1 MATYVRFV
9 TNGVQ
14 VGNFIFIGIGG
25 FLGANARYLFTVWI
39 TSRVGTTFPFG
50 TLFVNFAGS
59 LLLALFIH
67 WSVRQFSLSPQVRLL
82 IGTGFFGAFTTFSTF
97 ANESIALIQS
107 GHWLA
112 AVSNI
117 VVTNVICLVGV
128 LIGLALA
135 SRL

>member
-1 MATYVRFV
+1 MSNLMY
-9 TNGVQ
+9 
-14 VGNFIFIGIGG
+14 IGIGG
-25 FLGANARYLFTVWI
+25 FVGANARYLFTVWI
-39 TSRVGTTFPFG
+39 TNRIGTIFPFG

-59 LLLALFIH
+59 LLLAMFIH
-67 WSVRQFSLSPQVRLL
+67 MAARRFNLSPQTHLM

-97 ANESIALIQS
+97 ANETVLLAQS

-112 AVSNI
+112 AATNLI
-117 VVTNVICLVGV
+117 GTNVVCIAGG

>member
-1 MATYVRFV
+1 MS
-9 TNGVQ
+9 NLL
-14 VGNFIFIGIGG
+14 FIGIGG

-39 TSRVGTTFPFG
+39 TNRVGTIFPFG

-59 LLLALFIH
+59 LLLAVFIH
-67 WSVRQFSLSPQVRLL
+67 WAGRRFNLSPAINLM

-97 ANESIALIQS
+97 ANETVLLAQS
-107 GHWLA
+107 GYWLA
-112 AVSNI
+112 AISNMI
-117 VVTNVICLVGV
+117 GTNIACISGV